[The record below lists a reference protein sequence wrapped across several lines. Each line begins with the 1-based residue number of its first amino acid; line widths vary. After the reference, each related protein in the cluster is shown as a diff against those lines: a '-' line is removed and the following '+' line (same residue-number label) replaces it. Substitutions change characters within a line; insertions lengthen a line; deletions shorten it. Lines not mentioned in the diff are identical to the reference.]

1 MPFQDELPDFLAV
14 AEELKLKGL
23 TPDRSTG
30 AMMANNSGFLTPPPG
45 KRKRKSSGSPTKL
58 PQVLGTP
65 EQFVCE
71 PMVVL
76 HDSALSRSLVDI
88 DDDEEVPVSPPRH
101 EAMVGLMDPD
111 QNPTEHKSE
120 SFNES
125 LKLETSFDPEDARQA
140 VIALEEKIQS
150 MMTK

>member
-1 MPFQDELPDFLAV
+1 
-14 AEELKLKGL
+14 
-23 TPDRSTG
+23 
-30 AMMANNSGFLTPPPG
+30 
-45 KRKRKSSGSPTKL
+45 
-58 PQVLGTP
+58 
-65 EQFVCE
+65 
-71 PMVVL
+71 MVVL
-76 HDSALSRSLVDI
+76 HDSALSRSLVGI

-101 EAMVGLMDPD
+101 EAMVGLMD

-150 MMTK
+150 MITK

>member
-1 MPFQDELPDFLAV
+1 MQNYERKLCQPLPFQDELPDFLAV

-30 AMMANNSGFLTPPPG
+30 AMMANSPGFLTPPPG
-45 KRKRKSSGSPTKL
+45 KRKRKSSGNST
-58 PQVLGTP
+58 QVLGTP

-71 PMVVL
+71 PMA
-76 HDSALSRSLVDI
+76 DYSTMSRSLVEI
-88 DDDEEVPVSPPRH
+88 DNDEEEVPVSPPHH
-101 EAMVGLMDPD
+101 EPMVGHMDPAD
-111 QNPTEHKSE
+111 

-125 LKLETSFDPEDARQA
+125 LKLDTSFDPDPDARHA

-150 MMTK
+150 MITK

>member
-30 AMMANNSGFLTPPPG
+30 ATMANNPGFLTPPPG
-45 KRKRKSSGSPTKL
+45 KRKRKSSGSSTKP

-150 MMTK
+150 MITK